1 MKELININIGE
12 VAHTNVNADEGY
24 KIVIKIIDSTTCVN
38 ID

>member
-24 KIVIKIIDSTTCVN
+24 KITESMTDVDID
-38 ID
+38 